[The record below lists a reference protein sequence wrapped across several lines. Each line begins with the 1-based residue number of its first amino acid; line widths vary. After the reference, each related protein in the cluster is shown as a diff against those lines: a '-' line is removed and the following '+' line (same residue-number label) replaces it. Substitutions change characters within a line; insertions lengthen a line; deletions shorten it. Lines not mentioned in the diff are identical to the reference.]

1 MTIIVA
7 ALLLALLALWLVTT
21 QRRLAVMDENVNN
34 AMGQLGVQLSS
45 RFDALNALL
54 ELAKDY
60 TAREAQTLIEAVKLH
75 RSAVTAKSI
84 PEDVRRQEIVIS
96 EALEG
101 LSAMAE
107 RYPELKA
114 DKDYA
119 RYMGAVDSYKKM
131 VDTSRLIYN
140 DSVTRLNRELRLF
153 PTSLAARLLC
163 FHARDYLE
171 RREDRTDISGV
182 KDKNN

>member
-1 MTIIVA
+1 MRI
-7 ALLLALLALWLVTT
+7 LVVEDEK
-21 QRRLAVMDENVNN
+21 RLN
-34 AMGQLGVQLSS
+34 
-45 RFDALNALL
+45 R
-54 ELAKDY
+54 
-60 TAREAQTLIEAVKLH
+60 I
-75 RSAVTAKSI
+75 
-84 PEDVRRQEIVIS
+84 IS

-107 RYPELKA
+107 RHPELKA

-182 KDKNN
+182 KNNNI